1 MENEDIYI
9 YIYIYIYNGETYN
22 GEIMV
27 YVHCRSK
34 IL

>member
-1 MENEDIYI
+1 MENED
-9 YIYIYIYNGETYN
+9 IYIYIYNGETYN